1 MQTDTTSRCARGGA
15 AAPAQPRVLGFRR
28 AEKHTLP
35 GGGGVEEPAQ
45 RMREREGPAGP
56 RPGRSAARGGR
67 HHLAPAATSGGR
79 ERDKGEGGTEVRSR
93 QGREERR
100 RRRRV
105 GADAKPHAREP
116 PSPLPASGGRF
127 NFLAL

>member
-1 MQTDTTSRCARGGA
+1 M
-15 AAPAQPRVLGFRR
+15 
-28 AEKHTLP
+28 LP

-56 RPGRSAARGGR
+56 RSGRSAARGGR

-79 ERDKGEGGTEVRSR
+79 ERDKGEGGMEVRSR
-93 QGREERR
+93 RGREERR
-100 RRRRV
+100 RRRRRV
-105 GADAKPHAREP
+105 GAAAEPQAREP

>member
-1 MQTDTTSRCARGGA
+1 
-15 AAPAQPRVLGFRR
+15 VLGFRR

-35 GGGGVEEPAQ
+35 GGGGVEEPTQ

-56 RPGRSAARGGR
+56 RPGQSAARGGR
-67 HHLAPAATSGGR
+67 RHLAPAATSGGR

-93 QGREERR
+93 RGREERR
-100 RRRRV
+100 RRRV
-105 GADAKPHAREP
+105 GAAAEPQAQEP